1 MKVLNVVEQEDGS
14 AIIQVDLSAE
24 ETRLLL
30 ERAIVDL
37 LKETLEHSKT
47 NLDNP
52 GWGSTHC
59 KDGKSEQSCQ
69 SGQCGNCTQAD

>member
-1 MKVLNVVEQEDGS
+1 MKILNVVEQEDGS

-30 ERAIVDL
+30 EKAIVDL
-37 LKETLEHSKT
+37 LKETLEHSET

-52 GWGSTHC
+52 GRGSTHC
-59 KDGKSEQSCQ
+59 QNGTSEQSCQ
-69 SGQCGNCTQAD
+69 SKQCNNCTQTD